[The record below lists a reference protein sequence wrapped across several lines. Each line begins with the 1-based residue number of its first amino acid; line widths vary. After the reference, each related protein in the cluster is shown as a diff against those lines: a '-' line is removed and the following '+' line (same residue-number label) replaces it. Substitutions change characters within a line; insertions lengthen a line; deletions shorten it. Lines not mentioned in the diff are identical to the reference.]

1 MSRKASTNIRRAG
14 AYVVKSAESGA
25 SRVPSKT
32 TDVVRPSPSSDDKQL
47 VAALRRS
54 KANS

>member
-1 MSRKASTNIRRAG
+1 MSRKALTTIRRGG

-32 TDVVRPSPSSDDKQL
+32 TDAVRPTPTSDDKQL
-47 VAALRRS
+47 VAALRRT